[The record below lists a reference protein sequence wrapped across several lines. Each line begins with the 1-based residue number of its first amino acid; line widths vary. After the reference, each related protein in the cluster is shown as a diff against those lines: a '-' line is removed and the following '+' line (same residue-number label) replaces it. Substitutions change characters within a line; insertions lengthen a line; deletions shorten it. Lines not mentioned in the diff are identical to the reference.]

1 MLYRFLLFI
10 GVKDELLRLIKALYS
25 GFLSSSESKSLYVN
39 VVCFTLYGIIL
50 SGIGKQI
57 ANAKWIKHQKKTE
70 ELYEQIRRS
79 YARHNL

>member
-39 VVCFTLYGIIL
+39 VVCFTLPGIIL
-50 SGIGKQI
+50 SGIGKQT
-57 ANAKWIKHQKKTE
+57 ANAKWIKRKKTE

>member
-10 GVKDELLRLIKALYS
+10 GVKDELLRLIKTLYS

-39 VVCFTLYGIIL
+39 VVCFTLPGNIL
-50 SGIGKQI
+50 SGIGKQT
-57 ANAKWIKHQKKTE
+57 ANAKWIKHKKTE

>member
-25 GFLSSSESKSLYVN
+25 GFLSSSERKNLCVN
-39 VVCFTLYGIIL
+39 VACFTLLGIIL

-57 ANAKWIKHQKKTE
+57 SNAKWIKHKNGG
-70 ELYEQIRRS
+70 IV
-79 YARHNL
+79 

>member
-25 GFLSSSESKSLYVN
+25 GFLSSSESKRSGVN
-39 VVCFTLYGIIL
+39 VVCFTLPGIIL

-57 ANAKWIKHQKKTE
+57 SNAKCIKHKKTE
-70 ELYEQIRRS
+70 ELYEQIGRS
-79 YARHNL
+79 YARNNL

>member
-1 MLYRFLLFI
+1 MLYRILLFI

-25 GFLSSSESKSLYVN
+25 GFLSSSESKRSVCKCSL
-39 VVCFTLYGIIL
+39 LYTTRYHPVRYRKAN
-50 SGIGKQI
+50 S
-57 ANAKWIKHQKKTE
+57 NAKWIKYKKTE

>member
-10 GVKDELLRLIKALYS
+10 GVEDELLRLIRALYS
-25 GFLSSSESKSLYVN
+25 GFLSSVESKSLCVN
-39 VVCFTLYGIIL
+39 VVCFTLSGIIL
-50 SGIGKQI
+50 SGIGKQT
-57 ANAKWIKHQKKTE
+57 ANAKWIKHKKTE

>member
-25 GFLSSSESKSLYVN
+25 GFLSSSESKRSGVN
-39 VVCFTLYGIIL
+39 VVCFTLLGIIL
-50 SGIGKQI
+50 SGIGKQT
-57 ANAKWIKHQKKTE
+57 ANAKWIKHKKTE

-79 YARHNL
+79 YTRHYI